1 MTLHT
6 YLSSSA
12 NLSSKSNLYW
22 NPEQPPLSTQ
32 SLKKTL
38 PLHSCFNFCTQVSLK
53 STASVDEGS
62 GLWEEKYLQKLYP
75 ALTDLHDLTNI
86 SLIVSSR
93 ISKLLKLKHIFCK
106 KNWTKYASLLEKWI
120 YAEKYE
126 KWKKNWHQLT
136 LIVTTDIDNDIQHW
150 HNIAQVPILP
160 L

>member
-86 SLIVSSR
+86 LLIVSSR

-106 KNWTKYASLLEKWI
+106 KNWTNTQVYWKNEFMLKNMKSEKKI
-120 YAEKYE
+120 DI
-126 KWKKNWHQLT
+126 NWH